1 MAFEPR
7 QWPPQPCQA
16 IVSVAVKE
24 KVEGE
29 EHTFLMAISIDVITS
44 KENSLMVSIDEFL
57 IPSNHFGSRS
67 LAEVLAVDFRLIAVG
82 VDVLGSLLRNFDG
95 VDESLFELNSLGVVA
110 GWMDRE
116 TLDLNGRLGVG
127 GCSGAGDGDGGDF
140 SVLDDWRSSSDGS
153 KDCIEKEL
161 SAHLEGKE

>member
-82 VDVLGSLLRNFDG
+82 VDMLGSLLRNLDG
-95 VDESLFELNSLGVVA
+95 VTESLFKLYSLGVVT
-110 GWMDRE
+110 GWMDGE
-116 TLDLNGRLGVG
+116 ALNLDGGLRVG
-127 GCSGAGDGDGGDF
+127 GCSGARDCDGGDF
-140 SVLDDWRSSSDGS
+140 SVLDDGRSSSGGS
-153 KDCIEKEL
+153 KECTEKRL
-161 SAHLEGKE
+161 GTHLGSER

>member
-1 MAFEPR
+1 MATPAYER
-7 QWPPQPCQA
+7 ISIS
-16 IVSVAVKE
+16 IVAKK

-29 EHTFLMAISIDVITS
+29 EHTFLMTVSINVITS

-57 IPSNHFGSRS
+57 IPSNHFSSGS
-67 LAEVLAVDFRLIAVG
+67 LTKVLAVNFRLIAVG
-82 VDVLGSLLRNFDG
+82 VDMLSSLLRNLDG
-95 VDESLFELNSLGVVA
+95 VAESLFELNSLGVVA

-140 SVLDDWRSSSDGS
+140 SVLDDWRSSSGGS